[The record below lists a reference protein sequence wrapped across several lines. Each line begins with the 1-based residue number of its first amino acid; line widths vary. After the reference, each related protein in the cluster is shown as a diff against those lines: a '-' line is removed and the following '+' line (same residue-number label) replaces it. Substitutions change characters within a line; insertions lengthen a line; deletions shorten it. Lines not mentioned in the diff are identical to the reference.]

1 MKLAL
6 VEGQGLGIVRDDV
19 VIDASA
25 AVASYKARTDQE
37 LIEAVI
43 KDFGALQACFQELEK
58 SGTGRPLSEVRL
70 QAPIPRPGKIIAMGA
85 NYLEGT
91 EGPPLPIWS
100 FFKSREAIL
109 GPGGTVELPGVDAR
123 VFHHE
128 PELVLVIGRECRNV
142 SPKDALEY
150 VFGYTVGIDV
160 SGRFPVLQQSL
171 FNKSHDTFA
180 PIGPWIVTA
189 DAIVDPQNLRIR
201 LWVDDQPRHD
211 FSTSDMGHR
220 IPECLAFIT
229 AVTPLHPGDL
239 VFTGTNHQGIGP
251 IQDGETVTV
260 EIEQIGRLVVNV
272 NDPLRRS
279 WPKRVDDEMPGRI
292 RRMINEGTPPG
303 GVSAHR

>member
-6 VEGQGLGIVRDDV
+6 VEGQGLGIVRDDL

-25 AVASYKARTDQE
+25 AVESYKARTSQE
-37 LIEAVI
+37 LVETVI
-43 KDFGALQACFQELEK
+43 KNYGALQARFEELKK
-58 SGTGRPLSEVRL
+58 SGAGRPLSEVRL
-70 QAPIPRPGKIIAMGA
+70 QAPVPRPGKIIAMGA

-100 FFKSREAIL
+100 FFKSPEAII
-109 GPGGTVELPGVDAR
+109 GPGGTVELPDVEAR

-142 SPKDALEY
+142 SPRDALDY
-150 VFGYTVGIDV
+150 VFGFTVGIDV

-171 FNKSHDTFA
+171 FNKSHVTFA

-189 DAIVDPQNLRIR
+189 DAVEDPQNLRIR

-211 FSTSDMGHR
+211 FSTDDMGHR
-220 IPECLAFIT
+220 IRECIAYIS
-229 AVTPLHPGDL
+229 AVTPLLPGDL

-260 EIEQIGRLVVNV
+260 EIAQVGRLVVKV
-272 NDPLRRS
+272 KDPLKRR
-279 WPKRVDDEMPGRI
+279 WPKRIDDEMPARI
-292 RRMINEGTPPG
+292 RRMIQDGTPPG
-303 GVSAHR
+303 GLSANR

>member
-6 VEGQGLGIVRDDV
+6 VEDQGLGIIRDDV

-25 AVASYKARTDQE
+25 SVASYKARTSQE

-43 KDFGALQACFQELEK
+43 EDFDTLRGPFTELEK
-58 SGTGRPLSEVRL
+58 SGRGRPLSEVRL
-70 QAPIPRPGKIIAMGA
+70 DAPIPRPGKIVAMGA

-100 FFKSREAIL
+100 FFKSRESIL
-109 GPGGTVELPGVDAR
+109 GPGGTVELPRVDAR

-142 SPKDALEY
+142 SPEDAIDY

-171 FNKSHDTFA
+171 FNKSHETFA

-189 DAIVDPQNLRIR
+189 DAIEDPQNLRVR

-220 IPECLAFIT
+220 IRECLAYIT

-260 EIEQIGRLVVNV
+260 EIEQVGRLVVKV
-272 NDPLRRS
+272 HDPLKRS
-279 WPKRVDDEMPGRI
+279 WPKRIDDEMPTRI
-292 RRMINEGTPPG
+292 RRMIKEGTPPG

>member
-6 VEGQGLGIVRDDV
+6 VEGQGLGIVRDDL
-19 VIDASA
+19 VIDASVL
-25 AVASYKARTDQE
+25 VASYKAKTNQE
-37 LIEAVI
+37 LVEAVI
-43 KDFGALQACFQELEK
+43 KDFGALQAPLEELEK
-58 SGTGRPLSEVRL
+58 SGTGRPLSEARL
-70 QAPIPRPGKIIAMGA
+70 QAPVPRPGKIIAMGA
-85 NYLEGT
+85 NYIEGT
-91 EGPPLPIWS
+91 DGPPLPIWS
-100 FFKSREAIL
+100 FFKSPESIL
-109 GPGGTVELPGVDAR
+109 GPGGTVELPDVDAR

-142 SPKDALEY
+142 TPQDALDY

-189 DAIVDPQNLRIR
+189 EEIDDPQNLRIR

-220 IPECLAFIT
+220 IRECIAYIS
-229 AVTPLHPGDL
+229 AVTPLLPGDL

-260 EIEQIGRLVVNV
+260 EIEQVGRLVVKV
-272 NDPLRRS
+272 KDPLKRR
-279 WPKRVDDEMPGRI
+279 WPKRIDDEMPARI
-292 RRMINEGTPPG
+292 RRMIKEGTPPG